1 MIGAVSLSEVAFTV
15 ADQPEKFQK
24 VFESLQL
31 ALHDTAQINFDEFK
45 VGIEQMRKDPSSLM
59 NAESPLALAV
69 TRNLD
74 LVCAWVSMHD
84 RVLERF
90 ET

>member
-31 ALHDTAQINFDEFK
+31 ALNETAQINFDEFR
-45 VGIEQMRKDPSSLM
+45 VGIE
-59 NAESPLALAV
+59 
-69 TRNLD
+69 
-74 LVCAWVSMHD
+74 
-84 RVLERF
+84 
-90 ET
+90 